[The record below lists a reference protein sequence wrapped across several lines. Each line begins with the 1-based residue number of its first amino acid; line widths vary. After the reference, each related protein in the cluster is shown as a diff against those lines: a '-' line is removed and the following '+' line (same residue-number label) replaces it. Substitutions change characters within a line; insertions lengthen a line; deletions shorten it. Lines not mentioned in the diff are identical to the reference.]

1 MKDVVYIIFFGGLF
15 LTLLSVVFAAWI
27 HPNIVIERIAMKALE
42 TYQAEL
48 RAGIKPEDSKVKAM
62 LQSISKREVKKND

>member
-1 MKDVVYIIFFGGLF
+1 MTEGIIIAGI
-15 LTLLSVVFAAWI
+15 VVFVVWAGMV
-27 HPNIVIERIAMKALE
+27 HPNRVTERIAMKALE